1 MVRKDSSIQ
10 ILLSILGVISL
21 ILITVGVSF
30 AFFTYEK
37 QEAIEN
43 NLNEGKI
50 SLIYSKNLYSDRGLA
65 ITSFTPVDD
74 SLGKTS
80 NSDKYIFDF
89 RIIGDSLK
97 NPEIPYE
104 ITLRKKASS
113 ILSESDVKVYLTEI
127 SGEEEKETELTTS
140 SGKVKT
146 FDILKQTEV
155 ISASEEIEKTIYQ
168 GQIPANTADFEK
180 SFRLRIWVS
189 SNAVGISNQDLE
201 KIVGNT
207 LFDVELNVYASA
219 KTVTKGETIEATAL
233 TLSDIAPMLV
243 GSTQEISATFTPV
256 TTTNQTLTWTSSHP
270 EIVSIAKTEDGRTI
284 LIANAVGTATI
295 QVTSQNGISQ
305 TVEVTVLAP
314 VS

>member
-1 MVRKDSSIQ
+1 
-10 ILLSILGVISL
+10 
-21 ILITVGVSF
+21 
-30 AFFTYEK
+30 
-37 QEAIEN
+37 
-43 NLNEGKI
+43 
-50 SLIYSKNLYSDRGLA
+50 
-65 ITSFTPVDD
+65 
-74 SLGKTS
+74 
-80 NSDKYIFDF
+80 
-89 RIIGDSLK
+89 
-97 NPEIPYE
+97 
-104 ITLRKKASS
+104 
-113 ILSESDVKVYLTEI
+113 VYLTEI